1 MKEDKMRLYLKRC
14 FDIKVKVWCPLVALM
29 FLGSILTGCVD
40 IIDNP
45 ADSGQETVTGDDASD
60 KMPFKVTETS
70 VNDNGVSTRTVALR
84 YYEDMPHVAYIA
96 VADFQKMLLP
106 STTIQVSKMAASQYA
121 LTSSDG
127 QKAVVNTAD
136 ETMTF
141 DDYLEFV
148 ALGVT
153 KGKGIENEDE
163 ELYVR
168 DLSQKNTPAT
178 AMVSFN
184 LKKYGIDLRGDGQMV
199 YVPLTT
205 LSDMYS
211 HVFGNHV
218 IFNGEKIMLANF
230 EKKPADIDA
239 AFFKKPYETVERPAD
254 LAAYSYGE
262 MCFVIDHFHG
272 KPGRNA
278 IDQTIQEKG
287 LDMALNETV
296 RKLLKSTKMNEYIF
310 GLEYLGTMLADGSH
324 TTISPIIN
332 SILIGAYDQNAI
344 VALSTKFLVEFEDDY
359 ELEYFTV
366 VKNIQRTD
374 GSDMSAKKRKELLKT
389 DTYAKVGN
397 TMYCIFDDFG
407 PADSEGWTAFYKGTG
422 PKPTYNPEF
431 KGDITIVTE
440 ALDKAAADSEV
451 KNFVLD
457 LSCNNGGDLSV
468 LVSITNLLAG
478 KSSVTYENVL
488 TKQRGVIDF
497 EVDGNFD
504 RVFDDKDKAP
514 RYPQLN
520 IAILTSRLA
529 YSCGNLLP
537 SQMKDYGYLI
547 IGEKSGGGSCS
558 IQRMSTA
565 EGLCYQISSA
575 RMRLLNEAGEN
586 IDKGV
591 EPHIALEVKNAKGK
605 DDDGDDV
612 EYCDF
617 SAFYAP
623 SVGEQIINWYAN
635 KQ

>member
-153 KGKGIENEDE
+153 KGKGIENDDE

-431 KGDITIVTE
+431 KGDITIVAE

-520 IAILTSRLA
+520 IAIQTSRLA

>member
-106 STTIQVSKMAASQYA
+106 STTIQVSKMSASQYA

-478 KSSVTYENVL
+478 KSSVSYENVL

>member
-45 ADSGQETVTGDDASD
+45 ADSGQETVTGDDVSD

-478 KSSVTYENVL
+478 KSSVSYENVL

>member
-478 KSSVTYENVL
+478 KSSVSYENVL

-504 RVFDDKDKAP
+504 HVFDDKDKAP

>member
-1 MKEDKMRLYLKRC
+1 
-14 FDIKVKVWCPLVALM
+14 
-29 FLGSILTGCVD
+29 
-40 IIDNP
+40 
-45 ADSGQETVTGDDASD
+45 
-60 KMPFKVTETS
+60 
-70 VNDNGVSTRTVALR
+70 
-84 YYEDMPHVAYIA
+84 
-96 VADFQKMLLP
+96 
-106 STTIQVSKMAASQYA
+106 
-121 LTSSDG
+121 
-127 QKAVVNTAD
+127 
-136 ETMTF
+136 MTF

-422 PKPTYNPEF
+422 PKP
-431 KGDITIVTE
+431 
-440 ALDKAAADSEV
+440 
-451 KNFVLD
+451 
-457 LSCNNGGDLSV
+457 
-468 LVSITNLLAG
+468 
-478 KSSVTYENVL
+478 
-488 TKQRGVIDF
+488 
-497 EVDGNFD
+497 
-504 RVFDDKDKAP
+504 
-514 RYPQLN
+514 
-520 IAILTSRLA
+520 
-529 YSCGNLLP
+529 
-537 SQMKDYGYLI
+537 
-547 IGEKSGGGSCS
+547 
-558 IQRMSTA
+558 
-565 EGLCYQISSA
+565 
-575 RMRLLNEAGEN
+575 
-586 IDKGV
+586 
-591 EPHIALEVKNAKGK
+591 H
-605 DDDGDDV
+605 
-612 EYCDF
+612 CD
-617 SAFYAP
+617 
-623 SVGEQIINWYAN
+623 
-635 KQ
+635 

>member
-478 KSSVTYENVL
+478 KSSVSYENVL

>member
-106 STTIQVSKMAASQYA
+106 STTIQVSKMTASQYA

-478 KSSVTYENVL
+478 KSSVSYENVL

>member
-1 MKEDKMRLYLKRC
+1 MRKTILILC
-14 FDIKVKVWCPLVALM
+14 LVALTLGNLLAGPVSQQKAQKLGAK
-29 FLGSILTGCVD
+29 FLGT
-40 IIDNP
+40 
-45 ADSGQETVTGDDASD
+45 T
-60 KMPFKVTETS
+60 
-70 VNDNGVSTRTVALR
+70 
-84 YYEDMPHVAYIA
+84 A
-96 VADFQKMLLP
+96 V
-106 STTIQVSKMAASQYA
+106 
-121 LTSSDG
+121 
-127 QKAVVNTAD
+127 
-136 ETMTF
+136 
-141 DDYLEFV
+141 
-148 ALGVT
+148 
-153 KGKGIENEDE
+153 
-163 ELYVR
+163 
-168 DLSQKNTPAT
+168 SQKNADIQLNLVSVAANRDAT
-178 AMVSFN
+178 DYYVFNVS
-184 LKKYGIDLRGDGQMV
+184 
-199 YVPLTT
+199 
-205 LSDMYS
+205 
-211 HVFGNHV
+211 
-218 IFNGEKIMLANF
+218 NGE
-230 EKKPADIDA
+230 
-239 AFFKKPYETVERPAD
+239 
-254 LAAYSYGE
+254 G
-262 MCFVIDHFHG
+262 FVIDHFHG

-478 KSSVTYENVL
+478 KSSVSYENVL